1 METDDKLTSQC
12 PIKDKFLTQKSL
24 TTKSKTSKSNSTKV
38 ESKILIRTG
47 RMTSIQSPIDLIGP
61 LTGKGILLA
70 SELRLEITEN

>member
-1 METDDKLTSQC
+1 MPNKGQIFDSKIFDNEIEKFEIEFDK
-12 PIKDKFLTQKSL
+12 I
-24 TTKSKTSKSNSTKV
+24 

-47 RMTSIQSPIDLIGP
+47 RMTSIQSFINLIGP